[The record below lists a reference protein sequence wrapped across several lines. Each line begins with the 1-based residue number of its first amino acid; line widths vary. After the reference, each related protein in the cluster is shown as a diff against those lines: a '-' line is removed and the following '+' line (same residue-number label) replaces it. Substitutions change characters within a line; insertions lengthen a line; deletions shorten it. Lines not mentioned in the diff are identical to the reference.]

1 MQIMPENNLAR
12 AAAGTSAS
20 ASPYA
25 DQAGDLFGLE
35 ISRLLQDDTQGS
47 LPAETAEMEEE
58 DEDERTESA
67 ASSPYNPVL
76 RPVSPFEPQEVRLTP
91 GEADSIVE
99 AMREDGVPANVLNA
113 VKDAGRT
120 AGGATLDMLMNAVR
134 KALNGERPTGRSFPP
149 CPASWRE
156 RRAVNSRSFLPPP
169 PNQAPPPMR
178 GMRLPPC

>member
-1 MQIMPENNLAR
+1 M
-12 AAAGTSAS
+12 
-20 ASPYA
+20 
-25 DQAGDLFGLE
+25 
-35 ISRLLQDDTQGS
+35 
-47 LPAETAEMEEE
+47 
-58 DEDERTESA
+58 
-67 ASSPYNPVL
+67 
-76 RPVSPFEPQEVRLTP
+76 RLTP

-134 KALNGERPTGRSFPP
+134 KALNGERAELSKADGAQLSP

-178 GMRLPPC
+178 GMRSPPC